1 MTLHIVE
8 IRGRSMWWTW
18 MIRDSAG
25 VLLEES
31 RTQFRSAEAAEL
43 QGRNRIAQSVWS
55 AASPVRPPLFFC
67 SGGHAFCLTRSGEI
81 PLTPKLF

>member
-1 MTLHIVE
+1 MGVGSGKPGGTEASMTLHIVE
-8 IRGRSMWWTW
+8 IRGRAMWWTW

-43 QGRNRIAQSVWS
+43 QGRTRIAELKI
-55 AASPVRPPLFFC
+55 R
-67 SGGHAFCLTRSGEI
+67 G
-81 PLTPKLF
+81 

>member
-8 IRGRSMWWTW
+8 IRGRSLWWTW
-18 MIRDSAG
+18 MIRDSEG

-43 QGRNRIAQSVWS
+43 QGKSRIAELKI
-55 AASPVRPPLFFC
+55 R
-67 SGGHAFCLTRSGEI
+67 G
-81 PLTPKLF
+81 

>member
-8 IRGRSMWWTW
+8 IRGRAMWWTW

-43 QGRNRIAQSVWS
+43 QGRTRIAE
-55 AASPVRPPLFFC
+55 
-67 SGGHAFCLTRSGEI
+67 LTIRG
-81 PLTPKLF
+81 